1 MATNDFDSDA
11 MLAFFRQLGTE
22 VDNLKTKI
30 ASLND
35 SGGSGMKKLTDETD
49 RFGKTVEKHSRSIHS
64 MREQTGGLLDFLK
77 GPAGLAAAFI
87 GAAKAMDVFAVG
99 QLQLRNFALNTG
111 FTVDAV
117 QKMRVQL
124 AAAGIDAGEASGQI
138 ASLGAKL
145 TELRTHQQASS
156 FYNALQASSP
166 VLAEQV
172 RLLMNQGK
180 QQEANNVL
188 QEAYNRGGERFKD
201 YLVEITGKSRAAW
214 EAGRKGMEGLLQPW
228 KINEE
233 AAEKYHKQMTNLDTA
248 FTNVWT
254 HMTNTMLDEITK
266 QMGGV
271 DKLDAA
277 TKEFTKNFDEFF
289 KAYVIPTIKTTVEEF
304 QWIVAAIEKID
315 AFMKSRGPQGQMK
328 PDDFI
333 KQQNEK
339 KSGYDY
345 LFGGD
350 DDAALPKNARPRS
363 FSPDSVETKEIQ
375 KDSNSLLRDMRD
387 MMQKDTGEH
396 PGPGGAGGGRG
407 GMTFRPGMRGGGGG
421 GGSLGPGVD
430 TAAIP
435 AGAGTPNDAIAAQR
449 KPLIDEI
456 NASPHLKEK
465 VYSML
470 QSEESGVGPRTATME
485 ALLNRTLMIQK
496 KNPSW
501 TIAKE
506 LASGF
511 YGPINRGEL
520 TTTRGASRAQSEAAV
535 ASAAGGSMVAQG
547 RTDQGMAG
555 DPNAG
560 GPGRVRVP
568 GTGGIFNFWKG
579 SRPGGSFSW
588 ADSQRFADEERAIAA
603 GGGRGSIDSSLR
615 GLTGGDLGSAN
626 VSVDFKNMPKG
637 VVGNASADGAF
648 KKVQISRSP
657 QAPAAGGAVTTFNEW
672 AFE

>member
-49 RFGKTVEKHSRSIHS
+49 RFGKTVERHTRSIHG
-64 MREQTGGLLDFLK
+64 MREQTGGLLEFLK
-77 GPAGLAAAFI
+77 GPAGLTAAFI

-117 QKMRVQL
+117 QKMRIQL
-124 AAAGIDAGEASGQI
+124 AGAGIDAGEASSQI
-138 ASLGAKL
+138 ASLGGKL

-188 QEAYNRGGERFKD
+188 QEAYNRAAEGGKEKFIG

-214 EAGRKGMEGLLQPW
+214 EAGRKGMEGLLEPW
-228 KINEE
+228 KFNEGK
-233 AAEKYHKQMTNLDTA
+233 AAEYHKTMVNLGTA
-248 FTNVWT
+248 FDNVWT
-254 HMTNTMLDEITK
+254 HMSNTMLDEIGK
-266 QMGGV
+266 QVGGV
-271 DKLDAA
+271 KELEKVTREFA
-277 TKEFTKNFDEFF
+277 TNFDSFF
-289 KAYVIPTIKTTVEEF
+289 KANVIPTIETTVEEF
-304 QWIVAAIEKID
+304 KGIVAGIEKID
-315 AFMKSRGPQGQMK
+315 AFLKSRGPQGQMK

-339 KSGYDY
+339 KSGYEY
-345 LFGGD
+345 LFGGGD
-350 DDAALPKNARPRS
+350 DDAAIPKNARPRS
-363 FSPDSVETKEIQ
+363 FSPDSVEGKEIA

-396 PGPGGAGGGRG
+396 PGPGGAGGAG
-407 GMTFRPGMRGGGGG
+407 GGGGLLFRPGFRGGGGRG
-421 GGSLGPGVD
+421 GGDVGPGVD

-435 AGAGTPNDAIAAQR
+435 AGAGTPNEAIAAQR
-449 KPLIDEI
+449 KAMMDQI
-456 NASPHLKEK
+456 NASPPLREK
-465 VYSML
+465 VLSML
-470 QSEESGVGPRTATME
+470 QSEESGVGPRTATAE
-485 ALLNRTLMIQK
+485 ALFNRVAMIQK
-496 KNPSW
+496 HDPSW

-520 TTTRGASRAQSEAAV
+520 TTTRGRSRAQSEAAL
-535 ASAAGGSMVAQG
+535 ASAAGGSMIIHG
-547 RTDQGMAG
+547 RTDQGMVG

-579 SRPGGSFSW
+579 KRSGHYFSPEES
-588 ADSQRFADEERAIAA
+588 AGFAAEEERIAA
-603 GGGRGSIDSSLR
+603 GGGRGSDR
-615 GLTGGDLGSAN
+615 
-626 VSVDFKNMPKG
+626 
-637 VVGNASADGAF
+637 
-648 KKVQISRSP
+648 
-657 QAPAAGGAVTTFNEW
+657 
-672 AFE
+672 